1 MNKADRET
9 SIPANDRAAAD
20 RAEPSACPGFVCV
33 GDIDSVAVGSLHRV
47 MVSNSHVCLVR
58 TVDDEI
64 FALDDACSHEGG
76 TLSEG
81 EVWGAVLECPEHYA
95 RFDLHTGA
103 ALNLPATEP
112 VRTHAVQVHDG
123 RIWIEP

>member
-1 MNKADRET
+1 VSTAGRET
-9 SIPANDRAAAD
+9 PIPATGCTAVG
-20 RAEPSACPGFVCV
+20 RAEPSARPGLVCV
-33 GDIDSVAVGSLHRV
+33 GDIDSVAVGSLRRV
-47 MVSNSHVCLVR
+47 MVSSSHVCLVR
-58 TVDDEI
+58 TADDEI

-95 RFDLHTGA
+95 RFDLRTGA

-112 VRTHAVQVHDG
+112 VRTHTVQVHDG